1 MNAEWENKINL
12 TAALRM
18 AARLDL
24 HEGVDN
30 HFSLMVSDKPF
41 RFLLNP
47 NRRHWSQLRAS
58 ELVEVDENG
67 KPINDSEPPER
78 TAFFIHSR
86 IHMACPQAKCILHT
100 HMRYATALTMIEGG
114 RLEPVVQSA
123 LKFFGQIAY
132 LDDFGGLALDEDEGD
147 RLAKALGGNRILF
160 LANHGVIVVGPSVA
174 HAFNDLYY
182 LEKACMAQITA
193 MSSGHPLKRIPQ
205 EVAEY
210 THTQMQGDRDDQ
222 SSRHFMEIRHILDK
236 EEPDYAT

>member
-1 MNAEWENKINL
+1 MNVEWENKINL

-58 ELVEVDENG
+58 ELVEVDESG

-86 IHMACPQAKCILHT
+86 IHRACPQAKCILHT
-100 HMRYATALTMIEGG
+100 HMRYATAVSMIEGG

-123 LKFFGQIAY
+123 LKFSVKLLIWM
-132 LDDFGGLALDEDEGD
+132 
-147 RLAKALGGNRILF
+147 IL
-160 LANHGVIVVGPSVA
+160 VV
-174 HAFNDLYY
+174 
-182 LEKACMAQITA
+182 
-193 MSSGHPLKRIPQ
+193 
-205 EVAEY
+205 
-210 THTQMQGDRDDQ
+210 
-222 SSRHFMEIRHILDK
+222 
-236 EEPDYAT
+236 